1 MWAKARNKTAQG
13 RARSGQA
20 RAAPSWTWTV
30 VGLALAVT
38 LWGWGSTQLS
48 SIALPSPVETAEA
61 LARLTATGAAFP
73 ALLETGL
80 RVIAAFC
87 AALVVGAGLGLAA
100 GFAVPVRA
108 AIGPLVTMLLA
119 VPPIAWVVLALIWFG
134 TGSPAV
140 MFTVFIAVLPIIFLA
155 AVEGMRTVDPELSE
169 MVKAFRMTR
178 RQMLRHVTLPHLG
191 SYLLPACITAFG
203 IAWKV
208 CVMAELLSAR
218 EGVGS
223 GLADA
228 RANLDTAETFAW
240 LIIVVSAFLLI
251 EALVLRP
258 AHRWLQPWR
267 AA

>member
-1 MWAKARNKTAQG
+1 MRREQAKRVPAWAWG
-13 RARSGQA
+13 LL
-20 RAAPSWTWTV
+20 
-30 VGLALAVT
+30 GLAVAVL

-48 SIALPSPVETAEA
+48 PIALPSPIETAEA
-61 LARLTATGAAFP
+61 LSRLTATGAAFP
-73 ALLETGL
+73 ALAETGL
-80 RVIAAFC
+80 RVIAAFS
-87 AALVVGAGLGLAA
+87 AALVIGGGLGLAA
-100 GFAVPVRA
+100 GFVVPVRA

-119 VPPIAWVVLALIWFG
+119 VPPIVWVVLALIWFG

-140 MFTVFIAVLPIIFLA
+140 IFTVFIAVLPIIFLA
-155 AVEGMRTVDPELSE
+155 AVEGVRSVDPELSE
-169 MVKAFRMTR
+169 MAEAFRMNR

-191 SYLLPACITAFG
+191 SYLLPASITAFG

-218 EGVGS
+218 EGIGS

-258 AHRWLQPWR
+258 LHRRLEPWR
-267 AA
+267 IAKTA